1 MYLDTVERA
10 RLDED
15 DEARDAVDGLLQLV
29 GPRVLL
35 RRVLQVLGAERAQQQ
50 GEKEV
55 QHLEQQRACHVMPV
69 TTTCSTSC

>member
-35 RRVLQVLGAERAQQQ
+35 RRVLQVLRAERAQQQ
-50 GEKEV
+50 GEEEV
-55 QHLEQQRACHVMPV
+55 QHLEQHRMSSAAGRGRGSAP
-69 TTTCSTSC
+69 